1 MSEHV
6 HLFGESRSLVGIVT
20 DPRSVDDATAR
31 SELVAAIFL
40 NAGVIHRVGPSRLYV
55 HLARAFAQLGWMAVR
70 FDHSGIG
77 DSPVRPDGRS
87 FEESATLEARA
98 VMDALE
104 STYGIRRFALV
115 GLCSGAVTAFETARI
130 DERVVGVVMI
140 NPQGFAD
147 IAEWNEF
154 VQNRGY
160 ARKYWTQSLFSP
172 ASWRKALTG
181 RADYRRLARVLWRQA
196 TAAASAEHT
205 APVAERVAAVL
216 NELLRRRVQTLL
228 VCSEGDDG
236 VEYMNVILGQD
247 VRRMPSLPG
256 LTVEILVGADHSFTI
271 RESQRRIVEVVR
283 RWVAGLGLEEGRV
296 ADVDAEGRVALEPTV
311 LSV

>member
-6 HLFGESRSLVGIVT
+6 QLFGESGSLVGVVT
-20 DPRSVDDATAR
+20 DPRSVDDATAP
-31 SELVAAIFL
+31 SEPMAAVFL

-55 HLARAFAQLGWMAVR
+55 RLARTFAQLGWMAVR

-87 FEESATLEARA
+87 FEESATFEARA

-104 STYGIRRFALV
+104 NAYGFRQFALV

-130 DERVVGVVMI
+130 DARVVGVVMI

-147 IAEWNEF
+147 TAGWNEF

-160 ARKYWTQSLFSP
+160 ARKYWAQSVFSP
-172 ASWRKALTG
+172 ASWWKALTG

-196 TAAASAEHT
+196 TAAASAEKT
-205 APVAERVAAVL
+205 APVAVRVAADL
-216 NELLRRRVQTLL
+216 HELLRRRVRTLL

-236 VEYMNVILGQD
+236 IEYMNVILGQD

-256 LTVEILVGADHSFTI
+256 LTVEILAGADHSFTI
-271 RESQRRIVEVVR
+271 RQSQLRIVDVIR
-283 RWVAGLGLEEGRV
+283 RWVAGFGLEEGRV
-296 ADVDAEGRVALEPTV
+296 ADADAESRVASEPIV